1 MRLFPGHPVLLVD
14 DEEYI
19 LQSLERILRLGG
31 ITHIIKCM
39 DSREVLPILS
49 GREIECILLD
59 IRMPH
64 ISGLELL
71 IDLKKKFPEVPVIII
86 TGVDD
91 VKTAIDSMKKGAC
104 DYMVKPVEKTR
115 LLSGIKR
122 LIAFREIKS
131 RYTRLQQRFFSD
143 KLDNPE
149 AFKEIITNNTKM
161 KSILQYTEVIAP
173 SPEPV
178 LVTGETGVGKE
189 LIARAIHR
197 VSKRNGEFVAVNVA
211 GVDDNVFSDTLFG
224 HEKGAFTDAV
234 RDRSGMIKKA
244 SGGTLFLDEIG
255 DLGIPSQVKL
265 LRLLQESEYYPLGSD
280 TPLRTDARVIL
291 ATNRDLP
298 SLMEAGG
305 FRRDL
310 YHRVSVHRIHVPA
323 LKERLDDIPLLVNHF
338 LEEAAK
344 KLKRKKPKVPPELF
358 TFLKTYH
365 FPGNIRELRSMVMNV
380 VSSHQSTV
388 LSLKPFKEAIGNH
401 NGSGVEPSDSKRFKS
416 DADSFVHFSD
426 NLPTLK
432 QAEQLLIEEA
442 LKRSA
447 GNQSTAARFL
457 GISRQALNNRLQRER
472 ISSASL
478 RNWND
483 GILE

>member
-1 MRLFPGHPVLLVD
+1 VLLVD
-14 DEEYI
+14 DEE
-19 LQSLERILRLGG
+19 LVLDSLERILRLGG
-31 ITHIIKCM
+31 ITNALKCM

-49 GREIECILLD
+49 SREIECILLD
-59 IRMPH
+59 MKMPH
-64 ISGLELL
+64 IPGQELL
-71 IDLKKKFPEVPVIII
+71 IDLKKKFPEVPVIVI
-86 TGVDD
+86 TGFDD

-122 LIAFREIKS
+122 LIAFREMKR

-143 KLDNPE
+143 KPDNPG
-149 AFKEIITNNTKM
+149 AFKEIITNDAKM
-161 KSILQYTEVIAP
+161 KSILQYTEVIAS

-189 LIARAIHR
+189 LIAKAIHR
-197 VSKRNGEFVAVNVA
+197 VSKQKGEFVAVNVA

-234 RDRSGMIKKA
+234 RARSGMIKKA

-265 LRLLQESEYYPLGSD
+265 LRLLQEFEYYPLGSD
-280 TPLRTDARVIL
+280 IPFHTDARVIL
-291 ATNRDLP
+291 ATNSDLH

-305 FRRDL
+305 FRKDL
-310 YHRVSVHRIHVPA
+310 YHRVSVHRVHVPA
-323 LKERLDDIPLLVNHF
+323 LKERLDDIPLLVDHF
-338 LEEAAK
+338 LEEAVK
-344 KLKRKKPKVPPELF
+344 ELKREKPTVPPELF

-365 FPGNIRELRSMVMNV
+365 FPGNIRELRAMVMNA
-380 VSSHQSTV
+380 VSSHKSTM

-401 NGSGVEPSDSKRFKS
+401 NGKGFEPSDLKRFQS
-416 DADSFVHFSD
+416 DTDSLVHFSD

-432 QAEQLLIEEA
+432 QAEGLLIEEA
-442 LKRSA
+442 LKRSD
-447 GNQSTAARFL
+447 GNQSIAARFL
-457 GISRQALNNRLQRER
+457 GISRQALNNRLQRE
-472 ISSASL
+472 
-478 RNWND
+478 
-483 GILE
+483 GK

>member
-1 MRLFPGHPVLLVD
+1 MEAIEMRLFPGHPVLIVD
-14 DEEYI
+14 DEE
-19 LQSLERILRLGG
+19 LVLDSLERILKLGG
-31 ITHIIKCM
+31 ITNALKCM

-49 GREIECILLD
+49 SREIECILLD
-59 IRMPH
+59 MKMPH
-64 ISGLELL
+64 ISGQELL
-71 IDLKKKFPEVPVIII
+71 IDLKKKFPEVPVIVI
-86 TGVDD
+86 TGFDD
-91 VKTAIDSMKKGAC
+91 VKTAIDSMKQGAC

-115 LLSGIKR
+115 LFSGIKR
-122 LIAFREIKS
+122 LIAFREMKR

-149 AFKEIITNNTKM
+149 AFKEIITNDAKM
-161 KSILQYTEVIAP
+161 KSILQYTEVIAS

-189 LIARAIHR
+189 LIAKAIHR
-197 VSKRNGEFVAVNVA
+197 VSKQKGEFVAVNVA

-234 RDRSGMIKKA
+234 RARSGMIKKA

-255 DLGIPSQVKL
+255 DLGTPSQVKL
-265 LRLLQESEYYPLGSD
+265 LRLLQEFEYYPLGSD
-280 TPLRTDARVIL
+280 IPLHTDARVIL
-291 ATNRDLP
+291 ATNSDLHP
-298 SLMEAGG
+298 LMEAGG
-305 FRRDL
+305 FRKDL

-323 LKERLDDIPLLVNHF
+323 LKERLDDIPLLVDHF

-344 KLKRKKPKVPPELF
+344 KLKREKPMVPPELF

-365 FPGNIRELRSMVMNV
+365 FPGNIRELRAMVMNA
-380 VSSHQSTV
+380 VSSHKSMV

-401 NGSGVEPSDSKRFKS
+401 NGKGFESSDSKRFKS
-416 DADSFVHFSD
+416 EADFPVHFSD

-432 QAEQLLIEEA
+432 QAEQLLVEEA
-442 LKRSA
+442 LKRSG
-447 GNQSTAARFL
+447 GNQSIAARFL

-472 ISSASL
+472 K
-478 RNWND
+478 
-483 GILE
+483 